1 MAGFGGS
8 VKLTGEA
15 EYRNALKM
23 CTQSLREMASAQQAS
38 AAQFS
43 ASDKSTSALTTRQE
57 QLNAI
62 LAKQKSVLAD
72 VTASYNNFASKV
84 QEQAEKHKALQD
96 QYNKEVA
103 ELERIKA
110 ESGETS
116 AAYKTQSDKVAD
128 LAAQLKKSEDAY
140 NQNEMALSK
149 MRTQMNNTQ
158 ATVDKT
164 AKEIDDLG
172 KETED
177 AGESAKKASDGFTVM
192 KGVLANLASSAIK
205 SALNGLKSLGNALVD
220 VGKQS
225 IASYADYEQLV
236 GGVETLFKDSAK
248 VVQEYAA
255 NAYKTAG
262 MSANQYMETVTSF
275 SASLLQGLNGD
286 TAKAAKVADMAISDM
301 ADNANKMGTSIEM
314 IQNAYSGFAR
324 GTYVML
330 DNLKLGYAGSAGEM
344 ARLINESGVL
354 NGAMKVTAE
363 TVKNVPFDKMIE
375 AIHKVQQQMGI
386 TGTTSKEAASTIS
399 GSVSSMKAAWKNL
412 LTAIADD
419 NADLSKSVDE
429 FISSAITAGKNI
441 VPRVRQIVDGIKKL
455 INNLVSDVFPK
466 LKKEIPE
473 LAPLIE
479 PFEWL
484 IKNYKI
490 VVNAVSAIVAAFVVT
505 KIVNFVTSIM
515 STVTALGSAIKAA
528 DGFAGAIGGIGKAI
542 SANPFGLL
550 VGALAGV
557 VTAVIGVIS
566 TMQDATKEAA
576 KLSDAAQ
583 AQVDAVNNAA
593 DSWDNL
599 KESQQQ
605 AIDAGMSQ
613 ISYTRSLKDELE
625 DLVDAN
631 GKVKEGYEG
640 RVQFILGQLNDAL
653 GTELTMT
660 GGIVDKYKEQ
670 MSTIDQ
676 LIEKKKAQIILQSQ
690 EALYTEAIN
699 NQNAAMNRRKELQD
713 EINARTEHQ
722 KELQDEVKQLE
733 DQLAMSRDIYTSLQL
748 ARKQEELAAWDA
760 ETTKVQD
767 SYNRQTELLKE
778 YIFNIDQY
786 ESNAALAHEGRYN
799 EMTQVNFDY
808 AKDYKSSVD
817 QQVATLQAQI
827 DQTRIKLNTYN
838 DLYKQTGDNRYK
850 ELAKSAQD
858 ELNLN
863 KDTLSKYLQ
872 TTSNELKN
880 NNKTWLDNT
889 ATVLSKLSDQ
899 AVEFKQVGEDQVQMY
914 IDGHAEGEPQ
924 ATAQAE
930 ATVKEVLKAYD
941 QQVAA
946 KGAGENVITGFT
958 KGEGNLSLQNAAFT
972 TARTFAGGILDNL
985 KKKLGIASP
994 SKETN
999 KIGRYLV
1006 QGLGLGI
1013 DKEEDSVLK
1022 QVTDFG
1028 QSVIDAM
1035 NNGLSDGIDT
1045 SAITS
1050 LPTTTPDGI
1059 MPNMAVNAATSAANG
1074 SAYASMVSAFKDAL
1088 AGVKIVLDGDEV
1100 GTFIDQTVTDLVYN

>member
-8 VKLTGEA
+8 IKLVGEA

-23 CTQSLREMASAQQAS
+23 CTQSLREMSSAQQAS

-140 NQNEMALSK
+140 TQNEMALSK
-149 MRTQMNNTQ
+149 MRTQLNNTQ

-164 AKEIDDLG
+164 TKEIDDLG

-192 KGVLANLASSAIK
+192 KGVLANLASSAIR
-205 SALNGLKSLGNALVD
+205 SALNGLKSLANALVN
-220 VGKQS
+220 VSKQS
-225 IASYADYEQLV
+225 LASYAEYEQLV

-248 VVQEYAA
+248 EVQNYAA
-255 NAYKTAG
+255 IAYKTAG

-275 SASLLQGLNGD
+275 SASLLQSLGDD
-286 TAKAAKVADMAISDM
+286 TARAAKVADMAIIDM
-301 ADNANKMGTSIEM
+301 ADNANKMGTSIES
-314 IQNAYSGFAR
+314 IQYAYQGFAKQNY
-324 GTYVML
+324 TML
-330 DNLKLGYAGSAGEM
+330 DNLKLGYGGTASEM

-354 NGAMKVTAE
+354 GDAMKVTAK
-363 TVKNVPFDKMIE
+363 TVKDVPFDKMLE

-386 TGTTSKEAASTIS
+386 TGTTSKEAAGTIS
-399 GSVSSMKAAWKNL
+399 GSVNSMKAAWSNL

-419 NADLSKSVDE
+419 NADLSQSVNE
-429 FISSAITAGKNI
+429 FVDSAITAGKNI

-455 INNLVSDVFPK
+455 VGSLITDVFPK
-466 LKKEIPE
+466 LKKQIPE

-484 IKNYKI
+484 INNYKL
-490 VVNAVSAIVAAFVVT
+490 VVNAIGAIIAAFVVT

-515 STVTALGSAIKAA
+515 ATVTALGKAISAA
-528 DGFAGAIGGIGKAI
+528 DSFAGAIGGIGKAI

-557 VTAVIGVIS
+557 VAAVVGVVS
-566 TMQDATKEAA
+566 SMQEATKEAA

-583 AQVDAVNNAA
+583 AQVDAVNSASE
-593 DSWDNL
+593 SWDNL
-599 KESQQQ
+599 KQAQQQ

-613 ISYTRSLKDELE
+613 ISYTRSLKGELE

-713 EINARTEHQ
+713 EISARDEHRQ
-722 KELQDEVKQLE
+722 ELLKEVEWYE
-733 DQLAMSRDIYTSLQL
+733 NQLANSRDIWTSLEL
-748 ARKQEELAAWDA
+748 SRKQEELNAWDA
-760 ETTKVQD
+760 ETQKVQD
-767 SYNRQTELLKE
+767 SYNRQTEILKE

-808 AKDYKSSVD
+808 AKDYKSSID

-838 DLYKQTGDNRYK
+838 DLYKQTGDARYK
-850 ELAKSAQD
+850 NLADDATKEL
-858 ELNLN
+858 ELN
-863 KDTLSKYLQ
+863 KSTLSKYLQ

-899 AVEFKQVGEDQVQMY
+899 SVEFMQVGEDQVQMY

-924 ATAQAE
+924 AVAQAE

-941 QQVAA
+941 KEVAA

-958 KGEGNLSLQNAAFT
+958 KGEGNMSLQNAAYN
-972 TARTFAGGILDNL
+972 TARTFAGNILDNL

-999 KIGRYLV
+999 KMGRYLV

-1035 NNGLSDGIDT
+1035 SDGLSSGIDT

-1050 LPTTTPDGI
+1050 MQNAIPDNI
-1059 MPNMAVNAATSAANG
+1059 SSNLAVNAATSAANG
-1074 SAYASMVSAFKDAL
+1074 SAYANMVSAFKDAL
-1088 AGVKIVLDGDEV
+1088 ASVKIVLDDEAV
-1100 GTFIDQTVTDLVYN
+1100 GTFIDRTVTDLVYN

>member
-1 MAGFGGS
+1 MAGFGGA
-8 VKLTGEA
+8 VKLTGEDA
-15 EYRNALKM
+15 YRNALKM

-149 MRTQMNNTQ
+149 MRTQMNSTQ

-164 AKEIDDLG
+164 TKEINDLG

-205 SALNGLKSLGNALVD
+205 SALNGLKTLGNALID
-220 VGKQS
+220 VGKQ
-225 IASYADYEQLV
+225 ALTSYADYEQLV

-248 VVQEYAA
+248 EVQNYAA
-255 NAYKTAG
+255 IAYKTAG

-275 SASLLQGLNGD
+275 SASLLQGLGGD
-286 TAKAAKVADMAISDM
+286 TARAAKVADMAIIDM
-301 ADNANKMGTSIEM
+301 ADNANKMGTSIES
-314 IQNAYSGFAR
+314 IQYAYQGFAKQNY
-324 GTYVML
+324 TML
-330 DNLKLGYAGSAGEM
+330 DNLKLGYGGTASEM
-344 ARLINESGVL
+344 ARLINDSGVL
-354 NGAMKVTAE
+354 GGAMKVTAQ
-363 TVKNVPFDKMIE
+363 TVKDVPFDKMVE
-375 AIHKVQQQMGI
+375 AIHKVQEQMGV
-386 TGTTSKEAASTIS
+386 TGTTSKEAANTIS
-399 GSVSSMKAAWKNL
+399 GSVSSMKAAWSNL

-419 NADLSKSVDE
+419 NADLTQSVNE
-429 FISSAITAGKNI
+429 FVDSAITAGKNI
-441 VPRVRQIVDGIKKL
+441 VPRVRKIVDGIKKL
-455 INNLVSDVFPK
+455 INSLISDVFPK
-466 LKKEIPE
+466 LKKQIPE

-484 IKNYKI
+484 INNYKL
-490 VVNAVSAIVAAFVVT
+490 VVNAVTAIIAAFVVT

-557 VTAVIGVIS
+557 VTAVVGVIS
-566 TMQDATKEAA
+566 TMQDATQEAA

-583 AQVDAVNNAA
+583 AQVDAVNDAA
-593 DSWDNL
+593 ESWDNL
-599 KESQQQ
+599 KQAQQES
-605 AIDAGMSQ
+605 IDAGMSQ
-613 ISYTRSLKDELE
+613 ISHTKDLKDELG

-631 GKVKEGYEG
+631 GKVKKGYEG
-640 RVQFILGQLNDAL
+640 RVQFILGELNDAL

-660 GGIVDKYKEQ
+660 GDVIDNYKEQ
-670 MSTIDQ
+670 MSTIDD

-690 EALYTEAIN
+690 EALYAEAIK
-699 NQNAAMNRRKELQD
+699 NQNEAMNRRKELQD

-733 DQLAMSRDIYTSLQL
+733 DQLAMSRDIYTSINL
-748 ARKQEELAAWDA
+748 ARKQEELEAWDA
-760 ETTKVQD
+760 ETQKVQD
-767 SYNRQTELLKE
+767 SYDRQTELLKE
-778 YIFNIDQY
+778 YVFNIDQY
-786 ESNAALAHEGRYN
+786 ENNAALAHEGRYN
-799 EMTQVNFDY
+799 EMTQVNFNY
-808 AKDYKSSVD
+808 TKDYKSSID

-838 DLYKQTGDNRYK
+838 DLYKQTGNERYK
-850 ELAKSAQD
+850 ELADDAQK
-858 ELNLN
+858 ELDLN

-872 TTSNELKN
+872 TTSNELKD

-899 AVEFKQVGEDQVQMY
+899 AVEFMQVGEDQVQMY
-914 IDGHAEGEPQ
+914 IDGHAEGEPL
-924 ATAQAE
+924 AVAQAE
-930 ATVKEVLKAYD
+930 ETVKKVLAEYDKKDEVQKY
-941 QQVAA
+941 
-946 KGAGENVITGFT
+946 GEEIITGYT
-958 KGEGNLSLQNAAFT
+958 KGQGNMSLQNVAFR
-972 TARTFAGGILDNL
+972 TARTFANDILGTLKQTWGI
-985 KKKLGIASP
+985 KSP
-994 SKETN
+994 SKQTN
-999 KIGRYLV
+999 KMGQYLV

-1022 QVTDFG
+1022 QATDFG

-1035 NNGLSDGIDT
+1035 NDGLSSGIDT

-1050 LPTTTPDGI
+1050 MQNAIPDNI
-1059 MPNMAVNAATSAANG
+1059 SSNMAVNAATSAANG
-1074 SAYASMVSAFKDAL
+1074 SAYANMVSAFKDAL
-1088 AGVKIVLDGDEV
+1088 ASVKIVLDDEEV
-1100 GTFIDQTVTDLVYN
+1100 GTFIDRTVTDLVYN